1 MKPQANSQE
10 SKDSLIE
17 AEIQHNI
24 PVKQHSLDGLKNPIT
39 AIKQFAEHDNK
50 GDKDLDHV
58 LADVNK
64 SVKDAE
70 KKAPKKSF
78 FSVHNKNAAGK
89 PVSSNKKVEPVK
101 EAKKTKPLLA
111 AGIAA
116 FVAITLSAAAI
127 YAFSQQKT
135 SPTKKSLISSKAA
148 SPSSSQTAS
157 SDKMSPDDL
166 SKLSSELN
174 SKVDSLN
181 DSQDFNATD
190 LSDANLGL

>member
-1 MKPQANSQE
+1 MKPQASSQE
-10 SKDSLIE
+10 PKTNLIE

-24 PVKQHSLDGLKNPIT
+24 PVKQHSLDSLKNPIT

-50 GDKDLDHV
+50 GDKDLDRV

-64 SVKDAE
+64 SVKDSD

-78 FSVHNKNAAGK
+78 FSLRSKRTSEESAN
-89 PVSSNKKVEPVK
+89 PNKKTKKVK
-101 EAKKTKPLLA
+101 GVKKTKPLLA
-111 AGIAA
+111 AV
-116 FVAITLSAAAI
+116 VAILVAIVLSAAAV

-135 SPTKKSLISSKAA
+135 SSDKKSFASSTATP
-148 SPSSSQTAS
+148 SSSSQTTS
-157 SDKMSPDDL
+157 SNKMGSDDL
-166 SKLSSELN
+166 NKLSTELN

-181 DSQDFNATD
+181 DSQDFNSTD